1 MNTEE
6 AKRLFKP
13 ITDKWHGV
21 EIKTGEF
28 GEPRI
33 HDPLIDLNI
42 TLESALDIFPID
54 ACIEEMDSL
63 IRNGREFMN
72 IKYFPP
78 EGDIPELAF

>member
-54 ACIEEMDSL
+54 ACIEEMVSL
-63 IRNGREFMN
+63 IRNGREYMN
-72 IKYFPP
+72 IKFPSSEEDRP
-78 EGDIPELAF
+78 DLAF